1 MLVNALAVM
10 PNTATPA
17 TVLVAPVRSLLVSA
31 YALLRLA
38 LRFFVALR
46 FFCLPKSITSYFFF
60 FLRFRL
66 DLTTLGPKVN
76 MSEAA
81 FSLKMLPIP
90 TF

>member
-17 TVLVAPVRSLLVSA
+17 TVLVAPVRSLLVSV

-46 FFCLPKSITSYFFF
+46 FFLPKSITSYFFF

-81 FSLKMLPIP
+81 FSLKILPIP
-90 TF
+90 IL